1 MSTFRSSSRIAVY
14 RRGEAPARRSSRQG
28 FWRDPLIAA
37 HGLPVSRRES
47 AIAITGL
54 ERGNFA
60 RKGFPTPGMAAWG
73 LTDSQTKLMPSVCS
87 GGRSLKRWQGEVA
100 LDKTQS
106 GYTLPETMTLEPR
119 LRCISS
125 RPAVVQPG
133 LDQDKGGRAGLAE
146 SGAMGEEKLAAQQ
159 QRIGTKFA
167 LARRRRRAD
176 RME

>member
-1 MSTFRSSSRIAVY
+1 
-14 RRGEAPARRSSRQG
+14 
-28 FWRDPLIAA
+28 
-37 HGLPVSRRES
+37 
-47 AIAITGL
+47 
-54 ERGNFA
+54 
-60 RKGFPTPGMAAWG
+60 MAAWG
-73 LTDSQTKLMPSVCS
+73 LTENQTKLMPSVCS

-125 RPAVVQPG
+125 RPAAVQLG

-159 QRIGTKFA
+159 QRRVGTKFG
-167 LARRRRRAD
+167 ARILVRRLKTASVIVCGPARAPEAEL
-176 RME
+176 RT